1 MQTLERKLNMAESF
15 KVVSRNFGTA
25 VRKEG
30 SDWTHCEQLRDS
42 LEASVAVPEFIST
55 TARIWDYS
63 SQGHRP
69 IFLFVETC
77 VFYILFLHF
86 VKLFNG
92 TYWYVKRTRSAA
104 IDYFGLQDCP
114 QVLPRHAWYSCCK
127 GQSVGQ
133 LHRHSSTVGL
143 HLIPNV
149 SLCRPVHSEDSTS
162 SLWETRPDM

>member
-1 MQTLERKLNMAESF
+1 MVAGF
-15 KVVSRNFGTA
+15 KVVSRKFGTA

-42 LEASVAVPEFIST
+42 LEASVAVPEFIRCT
-55 TARIWDYS
+55 TSCIWDYS
-63 SQGHRP
+63 SQGHR

-77 VFYILFLHF
+77 VLYNLFLHF
-86 VKLFNG
+86 ARLLNG

-114 QVLPRHAWYSCCK
+114 QVVPRHAGYSCCK
-127 GQSVGQ
+127 GQSVD
-133 LHRHSSTVGL
+133 RSDSFTVILADGL
-143 HLIPNV
+143 HSWLALDPV
-149 SLCRPVHSEDSTS
+149 SLCLPHFEDSTS